1 MIRIITRVLLW
12 KSRQWRHLWSNGPEP
27 GWVGETRSETR
38 PTQSSAAESSRS
50 EYLKPVCTLGTLILP
65 LDFKKHSSRGKWW
78 TILYCR
84 YKIVFFFRQ
93 IHSVFLELC
102 DLQFLKQMV
111 PLGNRIE
118 KLYILYVW
126 YVIRQKNPFLTYLS
140 ENPLLCSLY
149 LFQKINIFIKGLHFQ
164 AAFFN
169 IVLLRYYS

>member
-84 YKIVFFFRQ
+84 YRIVFFFSANSFNFFR
-93 IHSVFLELC
+93 IVRFAIPKTNGAPWKPNWKIIYLICLIRNSTEKPVF
-102 DLQFLKQMV
+102 
-111 PLGNRIE
+111 
-118 KLYILYVW
+118 
-126 YVIRQKNPFLTYLS
+126 
-140 ENPLLCSLY
+140 
-149 LFQKINIFIKGLHFQ
+149 NIFIRKSPTL
-164 AAFFN
+164 
-169 IVLLRYYS
+169 